1 MVADAISV
9 LNAGQCCL
17 PAIMVSTPRV
27 RYPRV
32 SLDIHPDGHLAVEAE
47 VADQFGV
54 HHMMV
59 NGRWFNSLMVSL
71 ELVLKPKWRAEPEW
85 RAADLGCLDP
95 VPFCKWPQSIV
106 ADSNLV
112 MKRLKDAH
120 PEPRQEQVGVPG
132 WVREVRRLPAGEIVF
147 VKPSSTHGN
156 SDSVVIVSLPLLS
169 QSVDAGQ
176 RSMLKTL
183 LGQSVD
189 AGQRSMLKMDD
200 KDKPKM
206 TRSMLKMT
214 MRSKKRTRVV
224 DPPASSLDSFRGVD
238 DVRLDLASSV
248 KRTQS
253 PPRKRVKQVSSR
265 SRKLESGGTAR
276 RACLVTCCPKYLS
289 LPAPER
295 QDTLVHTSDVFRKM
309 LDLNGRLKVV
319 VQAGL
324 LLRCSEVKPLSVCGS
339 NSSVCVRAQD
349 TEGGAEHLVCHLVT
363 EHDHKARA
371 AAEAVL
377 SLVIDQAPVEP
388 IEVVEVVMID

>member
-1 MVADAISV
+1 MRSSVGFDGVVADAISV

-17 PAIMVSTPRV
+17 PAIMMSTPRV

-156 SDSVVIVSLPLLS
+156 SDSVVIVSLPLLR

-176 RSMLKTL
+176 RS
-183 LGQSVD
+183 V
-189 AGQRSMLKMDD
+189 LKMDE

-206 TRSMLKMT
+206 T
-214 MRSKKRTRVV
+214 MRTKKRTRVV

-265 SRKLESGGTAR
+265 SRKLESCGTAR
-276 RACLVTCCPKYLS
+276 RVCLVTCCPKYLS
-289 LPAPER
+289 LPAPKR
-295 QDTLVHTSDVFRKM
+295 QDTLVHTSEVFRKM

-324 LLRCSEVKPLSVCGS
+324 LLRCSEVKPLSVGGS
-339 NSSVCVRAQD
+339 NSSVCVREQD

-363 EHDHKARA
+363 EHDHEARA

-377 SLVIDQAPVEP
+377 CLVIDQAPVE
-388 IEVVEVVMID
+388 VVTID